1 MLDSTGRYSAC
12 LGPSPAIDV
21 RDHCSITPLLAHR
34 DGLLGADGSAEGEV
48 DRAGEHVGEQ
58 RARIGNHLDFDL
70 VDPGSSEHVVC
81 DSVEEASPSNW
92 PLPGM
97 VPPLGLMSSQKD
109 GSSPS
114 MATVMRFGVDVEA
127 NGREEEA
134 APEGPATDGA
144 QLVVRTARIKP
155 TTGRFLP
162 ARMAPLPTV

>member
-1 MLDSTGRYSAC
+1 
-12 LGPSPAIDV
+12 
-21 RDHCSITPLLAHR
+21 
-34 DGLLGADGSAEGEV
+34 
-48 DRAGEHVGEQ
+48 
-58 RARIGNHLDFDL
+58 
-70 VDPGSSEHVVC
+70 
-81 DSVEEASPSNW
+81 
-92 PLPGM
+92 
-97 VPPLGLMSSQKD
+97 
-109 GSSPS
+109 